1 MGYYWFQLYS
11 DGGFFPTHLTN
22 LIIWCCEKLEALPRM
37 HMVTTLY
44 IYKCPSI
51 VSLPEEGLSTNLK
64 ELRLGGMTICKQ
76 VFEWG
81 LHRLSSLTRL
91 TIIGD
96 EFEDWQSFPEEED
109 GKMMLLLPTSLTSLS
124 IDKFPDIAFLSSKVF
139 QNLSSLEE
147 LWIWKCPK
155 LASLPENG
163 LPPSLLHLWISE
175 CPVLKQNCKKGKGH
189 CVKQRE
195 QNVQKYTYL
204 LPQGTTFRNWYLS
217 SLCVYIY
224 AIWIL
229 KIQP

>member
-51 VSLPEEGLSTNLK
+51 VSLPEEGLPTNLK

-109 GKMMLLLPTSLTSLS
+109 GKMMLLLPTSLTYLS
-124 IDKFPDIAFLSSKVF
+124 IHKFPDIVFLSSKVF

-147 LWIWKCPK
+147 LSIWNCPK

-163 LPPSLLHLWISE
+163 LPPSLLQLRIWY
-175 CPVLKQNCKKGKGH
+175 CPVLKQNCKKGKGQEWLKN
-189 CVKQRE
+189 VINIPFVQIDSRSIYELQEEE
-195 QNVQKYTYL
+195 QQ
-204 LPQGTTFRNWYLS
+204 
-217 SLCVYIY
+217 
-224 AIWIL
+224 
-229 KIQP
+229 